1 MDTPIV
7 LSHKTAYR
15 VLHAQNRQRVVHRAL
30 TLPDD
35 VYGIS
40 ESGMPAKVI
49 ARYVRALLREC
60 GIYTDPGEPIDIL
73 VPSPADRTRS
83 AHFRYHVLQS
93 PIDSSLLVHLAPGLF
108 VTGGALNLV
117 QASSWMQ
124 PLELL
129 EYGYE
134 LCGGYQLNSLAT
146 THYLERWP
154 LTTTWKIERMLDSH
168 PGLKGGRRVRRLL
181 PLVRDN
187 SRSPME
193 TATALA
199 IILPQNKGG
208 LGYRNIVLNH
218 RIAIPKAYKSLTTSN
233 YLEIDVY
240 SPRQRVGIEYDGDA
254 HSELGRRTHDADRS
268 VVLGLMGIP
277 IRTITAFHFSRQLE
291 FHRAM
296 NSVARLLH
304 IKEPASRDF
313 QSRQNELRLA
323 LIRY

>member
-168 PGLKGGRRVRRLL
+168 PGLKGADASGGSFPSCATIRAHPWKQQRHW
-181 PLVRDN
+181 
-187 SRSPME
+187 RSFC
-193 TATALA
+193 
-199 IILPQNKGG
+199 
-208 LGYRNIVLNH
+208 
-218 RIAIPKAYKSLTTSN
+218 
-233 YLEIDVY
+233 
-240 SPRQRVGIEYDGDA
+240 
-254 HSELGRRTHDADRS
+254 RRTRAVSDTGTS
-268 VVLGLMGIP
+268 SS
-277 IRTITAFHFSRQLE
+277 TIA
-291 FHRAM
+291 
-296 NSVARLLH
+296 
-304 IKEPASRDF
+304 
-313 QSRQNELRLA
+313 
-323 LIRY
+323 